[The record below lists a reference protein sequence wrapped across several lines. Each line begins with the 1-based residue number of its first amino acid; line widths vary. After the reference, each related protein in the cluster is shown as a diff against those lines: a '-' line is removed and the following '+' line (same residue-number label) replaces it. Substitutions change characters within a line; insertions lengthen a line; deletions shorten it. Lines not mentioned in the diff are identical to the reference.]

1 MQPRGILYGGGHP
14 DLRKIESDRQK
25 TKKRECD
32 WSGIRTHASEET
44 SALNWRLR
52 PLGHPTESGARV
64 DPMPRSRNYDLCD
77 VPERGTAPVA
87 QLAARGSHNPKV
99 ASSILAGSTSFFAA
113 LPDVPP
119 SSVGRAQDF

>member
-1 MQPRGILYGGGHP
+1 MGEVTTNTR
-14 DLRKIESDRQK
+14 LRSQNKTGNGTKQQK
-25 TKKRECD
+25 CD

-52 PLGHPTESGARV
+52 PLGHPTESDARV